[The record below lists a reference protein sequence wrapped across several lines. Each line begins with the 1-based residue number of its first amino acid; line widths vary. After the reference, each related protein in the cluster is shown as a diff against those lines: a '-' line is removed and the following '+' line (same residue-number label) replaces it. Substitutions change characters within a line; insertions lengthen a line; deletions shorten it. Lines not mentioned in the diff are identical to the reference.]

1 MKFRGQSQAVNG
13 FIYFITLPS
22 IFVSREKRHLRSAFY
37 CRCHWNQPNEFV
49 FLPREVIKMT
59 KGNS

>member
-22 IFVSREKRHLRSAFY
+22 IFVSREKQHLRLAFTVAVTGI
-37 CRCHWNQPNEFV
+37 NQTSSFFFHV
-49 FLPREVIKMT
+49 K
-59 KGNS
+59 